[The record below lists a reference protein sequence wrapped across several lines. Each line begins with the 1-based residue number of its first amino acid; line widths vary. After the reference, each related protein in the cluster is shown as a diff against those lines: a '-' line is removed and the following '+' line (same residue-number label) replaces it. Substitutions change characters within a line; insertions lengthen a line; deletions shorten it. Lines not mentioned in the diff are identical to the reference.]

1 MKIKQNDK
9 RKILTQLLKPV
20 AAIAAALLVGAVLIL
35 YAGANPVTAYQSLLA
50 GAFGSFYNF
59 TEVLVKASPLWLAG
73 LGVALSFKAGIFN
86 VGAEGHWPPRGSAL
100 CWGIS
105 LWSSCFLLPCLP
117 QCWQE
122 ASGQVSRA

>member
-9 RKILTQLLKPV
+9 RKILAQLLKPV

-35 YAGANPVTAYQSLLA
+35 YAGANPVMAYKSLLT

-86 VGAEGHWPPRGSAL
+86 VGAEGQIMMGAL
-100 CWGIS
+100 ALS
-105 LWSSCFLLPCLP
+105 LIHI
-117 QCWQE
+117 
-122 ASGQVSRA
+122 